1 MHSTIALA
9 ALSVLALV
17 SAQVPGATT
26 IEGSPT
32 YDGLPVPGTTGKLGN
47 AAITQNNPTCITYNA
62 TLPSTGSIHGYV
74 SATANTNG
82 TGVFFNVYLSG
93 LPSESLGPF
102 LYHIHDQP
110 VPADGNCTATEAH
123 LDPYIRGEIPPCD
136 NTQPET
142 CQVGDLTGKHGNVT
156 ISPFAAQY
164 SDLYVST
171 QAGLGSFLGNRS
183 INIHSANTTRLACAN
198 FELVSSNCNSSTSGS
213 NVTTSTTATP
223 TPFLGGATTTFV
235 SIGAVGAGFV
245 AFLL

>member
-1 MHSTIALA
+1 MHSTIAFA
-9 ALSVLALV
+9 ALSGLALV

-47 AAITQNNPTCITYNA
+47 AAITQNNPQCVTYNA

-74 SATANTNG
+74 AATANANG
-82 TGVFFNVYLSG
+82 TGVFFNVYLTG

-102 LYHIHDQP
+102 RKFLSQGLDLRPRLTNNTCVVYHIHDQP
-110 VPADGNCTATEAH
+110 VPANGNCTATAAH

-156 ISPFAAQY
+156 VSPFAAQ
-164 SDLYVST
+164 
-171 QAGLGSFLGNRS
+171 
-183 INIHSANTTRLACAN
+183 
-198 FELVSSNCNSSTSGS
+198 
-213 NVTTSTTATP
+213 
-223 TPFLGGATTTFV
+223 
-235 SIGAVGAGFV
+235 
-245 AFLL
+245 